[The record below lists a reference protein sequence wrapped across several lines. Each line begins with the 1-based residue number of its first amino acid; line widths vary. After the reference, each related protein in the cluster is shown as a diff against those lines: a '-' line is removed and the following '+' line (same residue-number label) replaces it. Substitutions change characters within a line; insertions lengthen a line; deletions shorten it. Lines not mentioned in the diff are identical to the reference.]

1 LSASDFLPRLGPLSF
16 PHVAQLASETGL
28 TEEAVRRSLQD
39 LVARGY
45 LSIHDEDGRVIFQL
59 HIPPLGGVS

>member
-1 LSASDFLPRLGPLSF
+1 LSF
-16 PHVAQLASETGL
+16 PHVEQLASETGL